1 MELKELKIEKG
12 EIREAFTALEE
23 LKNERSTNGKN
34 ALLEKYDGN
43 RILKIL
49 FYYAFNSFKQ
59 YYIKQVP
66 SPEPAVKDID
76 VENFKA
82 FITLLQNLNDRALT
96 DVKGHVEDFFR
107 KCNETESTWYR
118 QVLLRNLGIGMT
130 RKGINKIYEGLI
142 PAYDVL
148 LAESIKDLTL
158 TDAKTIAR
166 LPGAY
171 VLQYKIDGYRLNI
184 HKDDK
189 GRIQIKTRS
198 GLPVDGYGKLE
209 EEARILLP
217 KGYVYDGEMVS
228 PNLFAWIE
236 QNMLRDE
243 GEKIADRS
251 LFKDAVSKV
260 FKKETNKQGIFN
272 IFDVVKKSEWES
284 QRGIQT
290 YQERLSY
297 LDTDVKGLLTSAS
310 QMTVVPTSR
319 IFYKNKPEDL
329 AETLRIF
336 QKFLSWGWEGLMI
349 KAVDAPYEWKR
360 SKNIWKMKLMDTAD
374 LEVLGVAEGQGERA
388 GSVGKLICDYKGT
401 TLNIGT
407 GKMTMDECVDYFK
420 NPNLIVGKTIEVLY
434 QAESVGKNG
443 EPVLDFARYNRVRKD
458 K

>member
-23 LKNERSTNGKN
+23 LKNERSTNEKN

-66 SPEPAVKDID
+66 TPEPAVKDID

-96 DVKGHVEDFFR
+96 DVKGHVEEFLR
-107 KCNETESTWYR
+107 KCNATEQTWYR

-130 RKGINKIYEGLI
+130 RKGINKVYKGLI

-184 HKDDK
+184 HKDDN

-209 EEARILLP
+209 EEAKILLP

-443 EPVLDFARYNRVRKD
+443 EPVLDFARYNRIRKD